1 MSEDHT
7 LRNERLDDVPVLL
20 AQLDKLQIA
29 ALLDKH
35 FPTHGNW
42 QGLSLGTVTSVWL
55 SFIVSQAN
63 HRLSHV
69 QGWAAERL
77 TTLKSC
83 LGQEVRAL
91 DFSDDRLA
99 LVLDYLSDDE
109 AWDEFECSST
119 KRTLRVY
126 ELRSQRVRID
136 SSTAK
141 GYGEVT
147 EGGLFQFGHSKDHR
161 PDLPQV
167 KINLSALDPIGL
179 PLTTTVVSGERADDP
194 LYVPE
199 IKRVQQALGR
209 RGVTYIGDS
218 KMAALATRAYV
229 ADSGDYYLCPLREL
243 PAAKLTELLAPVWT
257 GEQALTAIYGPE
269 EVVAEQIAEGF
280 ELAVPQSAELA
291 SKQISWL
298 ERRLLVRSLKLAER
312 QQHSLQ
318 TRLARA
324 VAAIEALNRQGQ
336 GRKRWR
342 DEAELRQAAE
352 QLLDKQRVMALVS
365 LQVTTHSSERVLRR
379 YGHRPAEV
387 RQEHTLTVTAHI
399 DQAALVEAERVLGWR
414 VYLTNQSAEQLSL
427 AQAVLAYRAEYLIER
442 DIARLKG
449 QPLSLSPMYL
459 QSDERV
465 KGLIRLLTIGLR
477 LLTLLEFCVRR
488 ELRAQGSKL
497 SGIYPGNPKRVTA
510 TPTAEMMLKVF
521 TGLSL
526 TLINQAG
533 KISSYVTPLNEVQTR
548 ILMLFGFPP
557 ELYSRLVPHSLEAL
571 LELSER

>member
-1 MSEDHT
+1 MSEDLNLT
-7 LRNERLDDVPVLL
+7 NERLDDVPVLL

-29 ALLDKH
+29 ALLDKC

-42 QGLSLGTVTSVWL
+42 QGLSLGKVTSVWL

-69 QGWAAERL
+69 QAWAAEHL
-77 TTLKSC
+77 TTLKLC
-83 LGQEVRAL
+83 LDQEVRAL

-109 AWDEFECSST
+109 AWDEFECSLT

-126 ELRSQRVRID
+126 DLKPQRVRID

-141 GYGEVT
+141 GYVEVT

-161 PDLPQV
+161 PELPQV
-167 KINLSALDPIGL
+167 KINLSALDPLGL
-179 PLTTTVVSGERADDP
+179 PLSTTVVSGERADDP

-209 RGVTYIGDS
+209 QGVTHIGDS

-229 ADSGDYYLCPLREL
+229 ASSGDYYLCPLARSE
-243 PAAKLTELLAPVWT
+243 ARLTELLAPVWT
-257 GEQALTAIYGPE
+257 GEQALTAIYGPVE
-269 EVVAEQIAEGF
+269 GEAEQLAEGF
-280 ELAVPQSAELA
+280 ELVVPQRAELA
-291 SKQISWL
+291 GKQVSWL
-298 ERRLLVRSLKLAER
+298 ERRLLVRSLKLAEA
-312 QQHSLQ
+312 QQQSLQ
-318 TRLARA
+318 ARLARA

-342 DEAELRQAAE
+342 DEVELRGAAK
-352 QLLDKQRVMALVS
+352 QLLDKQRVTGLVS
-365 LQVTTHSSERVLRR
+365 LQLTTHSSERMLRR
-379 YGHRPAEV
+379 YGSRPAEV

-399 DQAALVEAERVLGWR
+399 DQAALVEAERALGWR
-414 VYLTNQSAEQLSL
+414 IYLTNQSAEQLSL
-427 AQAVLAYRAEYLIER
+427 AQAVLAYRAEYLVER

-449 QPLSLSPMYL
+449 QPLSLTPMYL
-459 QSDERV
+459 QTDERV

-488 ELRAQGSKL
+488 KLRAQGSKL
-497 SGIYPGNPKRVTA
+497 SGIYPGNPKRATA
-510 TPTAEMMLKVF
+510 TPTAEMMLKAF

-526 TLINQAG
+526 TLINHAG
-533 KISSYVTPLNEVQTR
+533 TISSYVTPLNEVQRR
-548 ILMLFGFPP
+548 ILTLFGFSP
-557 ELYSRLVPHSLEAL
+557 ELYLRLAPHSLEAL
-571 LELSER
+571 LELNER